1 VVRVDV
7 DASLSGRDLAGD
19 ASNHDR
25 MADRSVKAAQV
36 AQADFDDYVKTVA
49 KNGGGAAA
57 EIEKAKS
64 LLDSGAID
72 QPEFDALKAKALAS
86 A

>member
-1 VVRVDV
+1 VHATR
-7 DASLSGRDLAGD
+7 SGARRRGRILVGPGPRWRRLQPRRDG
-19 ASNHDR
+19 R
-25 MADRSVKAAQV
+25 PQRE
-36 AQADFDDYVKTVA
+36 VA

-72 QPEFDALKAKALAS
+72 QREFDALKAKALAS